1 MKQNLGQ
8 SPLGTTV
15 TGRAA
20 PESAAAADQLP
31 RLLETKDGSH
41 WLIQQLDCIGGCNGL
56 GGGRGRTIR
65 QHEHR
70 SEACRDRNHS
80 VGNRPCCRAGKD
92 VAGYCVAEG
101 GHIQSM

>member
-20 PESAAAADQLP
+20 PESAAAADQLS

-41 WLIQQLDCIGGCNGL
+41 WLIQQLDCINQCPHLSWPSCSSPNL
-56 GGGRGRTIR
+56 FLPLTPPKI
-65 QHEHR
+65 
-70 SEACRDRNHS
+70 
-80 VGNRPCCRAGKD
+80 
-92 VAGYCVAEG
+92 
-101 GHIQSM
+101 